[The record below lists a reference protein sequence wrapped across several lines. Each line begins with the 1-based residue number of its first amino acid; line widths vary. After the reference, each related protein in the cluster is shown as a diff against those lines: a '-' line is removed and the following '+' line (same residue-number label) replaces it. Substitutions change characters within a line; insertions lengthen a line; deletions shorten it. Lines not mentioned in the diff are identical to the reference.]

1 MANIVLNLDKSLFSP
16 KFLPYL
22 LDYTHRWEFWM
33 GSAGSGKSYTITQK
47 LIIRACREKI
57 KILVCRR
64 FATTIRNTVFSTF
77 KEVLGKWGLMPYV
90 KINESDFRIRF
101 ENGSEIIFLG
111 LDNEEKLLSL
121 NNVGCIFVEEAYEVP
136 QNIIEQL
143 NLRMR
148 GQNDFQQ
155 LILAWNP
162 ISKSSYLYEFSVK
175 KPPASSIFIHSTYK
189 DNPFLNQEY
198 IDALEELYTRNPQ
211 KAKIYCDGEWGAD
224 AEGLVFSNWRVEEFD
239 ALTLSSSGL
248 QHRCGCDLG
257 YIDATTIVPSLY
269 DKNTNRIYIYDEF
282 YKSGCQLD
290 KVYEAMID
298 MQLNKTK
305 IYMDSAEPRSIDY
318 FKRKGINA
326 VPCLKGA
333 GSVKARITFLQN
345 HEIIIHPKCKHLIE
359 EFSNFAYEKD
369 KQGNYIED
377 SYTHQ
382 YSHGIDGLG
391 YAYSDIYTKGNIRV
405 LDKSVLGL

>member
-1 MANIVLNLDKSLFSP
+1 
-16 KFLPYL
+16 
-22 LDYTHRWEFWM
+22 M
-33 GSAGSGKSYTITQK
+33 GSAGSSKSYTITQK
-47 LIIRACREKI
+47 LIIRACNEKI

-64 FATTIRNTVFSTF
+64 YATTIRNTVFSTF
-77 KEVLGKWGLMPYV
+77 KEVLGKWGLIPYV

-101 ENGSEIIFLG
+101 ETGSEIIFLG

-121 NNVGCIFVEEAYEVP
+121 NNIGTIFIEEAYEVP
-136 QNIIEQL
+136 QAIVEQL

-155 LILAWNP
+155 IILAWNP
-162 ISKSSYLYEFSVK
+162 ISKSSWLFEFSVK
-175 KPPASSIFIHSTYK
+175 KPPQNSIFIHSTYK

-211 KAKIYCDGEWGAD
+211 KAKIYCDGEWGVD
-224 AEGLVFSNWRVEEFD
+224 TEGLVFSNWRVEEFD
-239 ALTLSSSGL
+239 ALSLSSSGL
-248 QHRCGCDLG
+248 EHRCGCDLG
-257 YIDATTIVPSLY
+257 YIDATSIVPSLY
-269 DKNTNRIYIYDEF
+269 DKKNGKIYIYDEF

-290 KVYEAMID
+290 RIYDEIINMK
-298 MQLNKTK
+298 LNKTK

-345 HEIIIHPKCKHLIE
+345 HEIIIHPKCQHLIE

-369 KQGNYIED
+369 KYGNYVDD

-382 YSHGIDGLG
+382 YSHGIDGLS
-391 YAYSDIYTKGNIRV
+391 YAYSDIYTKGNIK
-405 LDKSVLGL
+405 LMDKSVLGL

>member
-1 MANIVLNLDKSLFSP
+1 MANIVLNLNKKLFTP

-22 LDYTHRWEFWM
+22 LDYSHRWEFWM
-33 GSAGSGKSYTITQK
+33 GSAGSSKSYTITQK
-47 LIIRACREKI
+47 LIIRACNEKI

-64 FATTIRNTVFSTF
+64 YATTIRNTVFSTF
-77 KEVLGKWGLMPYV
+77 KEVLGKWGLIPYV

-121 NNVGCIFVEEAYEVP
+121 NNIGTIFIEEAYEVP
-136 QNIIEQL
+136 QAIVEQL

-155 LILAWNP
+155 IILAWNP
-162 ISKSSYLYEFSVK
+162 ISKNSWLFQFSVK
-175 KPPASSIFIHSTYK
+175 EPPQNSIFIHSTYK

-211 KAKIYCDGEWGAD
+211 KAKIYCDGEWGVD

-239 ALTLSSSGL
+239 ALLLSSSGL
-248 QHRCGCDLG
+248 EHRCGCDLG

-269 DKNTNRIYIYDEF
+269 DKKNGKIYIYDEF

-290 KVYEAMID
+290 RIYDEIVNMK
-298 MQLNKTK
+298 LNKTK

-345 HEIIIHPKCKHLIE
+345 HEIIIHPKCQHLIE

-369 KQGNYIED
+369 KQGNYVDD

-391 YAYSDIYTKGNIRV
+391 YAYSDIYTKGNIK
-405 LDKSVLGL
+405 LIDKSVLGL

>member
-1 MANIVLNLDKSLFSP
+1 MANIVLNLDKKLFTP

-22 LDYTHRWEFWM
+22 LDYSHRWEFWM
-33 GSAGSGKSYTITQK
+33 GSAGSSKSYTITQK
-47 LIIRACREKI
+47 LIIRACNEKI

-64 FATTIRNTVFSTF
+64 YATTIRNTVFSTF
-77 KEVLGKWGLMPYV
+77 KEVLGKWGLIPYV

-121 NNVGCIFVEEAYEVP
+121 NNIGTIFIEEAYEVP
-136 QNIIEQL
+136 QAIVEQL

-155 LILAWNP
+155 IILAWNP
-162 ISKSSYLYEFSVK
+162 ISKNSWLFQFSVK
-175 KPPASSIFIHSTYK
+175 NPPASSIFIHSTYK

-211 KAKIYCDGEWGAD
+211 KAKIYCDGEWGVD

-239 ALTLSSSGL
+239 ALLLSSSGL
-248 QHRCGCDLG
+248 EHRCGCDLG

-269 DKNTNRIYIYDEF
+269 DKKNGKIYIYDEF

-290 KVYEAMID
+290 RIYDEIINMK
-298 MQLNKTK
+298 LNKTK

-345 HEIIIHPKCKHLIE
+345 HEIIIHPKCQHLIE

-369 KQGNYIED
+369 KQGNYVDD

-391 YAYSDIYTKGNIRV
+391 YAYSDIYTKGNIK
-405 LDKSVLGL
+405 LIDKSVLGL

>member
-1 MANIVLNLDKSLFSP
+1 MANIVLNLDKKLFTP

-22 LDYTHRWEFWM
+22 LDYSHRWEFWM
-33 GSAGSGKSYTITQK
+33 GSAGSSKSYTITQK
-47 LIIRACREKI
+47 LIIRACNEKI

-64 FATTIRNTVFSTF
+64 YATTIRNTVFSTF
-77 KEVLGKWGLMPYV
+77 KEVLGKWGLIPYV

-121 NNVGCIFVEEAYEVP
+121 NNIGTIFIEEAYEVP
-136 QNIIEQL
+136 QAIVEQL

-155 LILAWNP
+155 IILAWNP
-162 ISKSSYLYEFSVK
+162 ISKNSWLFQFSVK
-175 KPPASSIFIHSTYK
+175 NPPASSIFIHSTYK

-211 KAKIYCDGEWGAD
+211 KAKIYCDGEWGVD

-239 ALTLSSSGL
+239 ALSLSSSGL
-248 QHRCGCDLG
+248 EHRCGCDLG

-269 DKNTNRIYIYDEF
+269 DKKNGKIYIYDEF

-290 KVYEAMID
+290 RIYDEIINMK
-298 MQLNKTK
+298 LNKTK

-345 HEIIIHPKCKHLIE
+345 HEIIIHPKCQHLIE

-369 KQGNYIED
+369 KQGNYVDD

-391 YAYSDIYTKGNIRV
+391 YAYSDIYTKGNIK
-405 LDKSVLGL
+405 LIDKSVLGL